1 MMKKTRFAP
10 PSSRA
15 RLIPSLKKQAGAALL
30 DALFAFFLLSI
41 GILGVARVHGEAI
54 QQSSSAATQTMADS
68 LARQMFERMR
78 LNPAGV
84 TAARYNA
91 VTATVADPACIG
103 TAGGCTEATLAATDI
118 GQWYAALAASLPQGS
133 GSVSGNGHGSVFTVT
148 VTWVE
153 NASGGSVNRTWVVRG
168 RL

>member
-1 MMKKTRFAP
+1 MKTPTRFARP
-10 PSSRA
+10 RA
-15 RLIPSLKKQAGAALL
+15 LRALKKQAGIALL

-54 QQSSSAATQTMADS
+54 QQSSSAATQTMADA

-118 GQWYAALAASLPQGS
+118 GEWYASLAASLPQGG
-133 GSVSGNGHGSVFTVT
+133 GSVSGGGHGSVFTVT

-153 NASGGSVNRTWVVRG
+153 NAPGGPVNRQWAVRG